1 MCRLDR
7 EKSDRTG
14 RCAFTLA
21 DMLVLIGV
29 SVVLVGLLLPA
40 ILKMREASARTSCQH
55 NLRHIALAAFQFH
68 DSQARFPAGETALNN
83 SFLGPWDD
91 DYYPSWVI
99 PLLPYIG
106 EKDRAAGLARFP
118 EFEDRH
124 KGGRKSLYG
133 APIPVLAC
141 QSDAL
146 PHSGAFE
153 YHSPNLGDP
162 TYNPVFPEG
171 RYDAVCSYGANW
183 GTQLFL
189 NTPTQVLD
197 KNGMFHYNTRTR
209 VVDVLDGVSTTIL
222 FGERSHDEPR
232 WRFMGYANPNQ
243 QDFAV
248 FARWYTGGVCTGR
261 QPIESINFKLPAWV
275 ETNAPALGTAA
286 WYDLYYK
293 RLGSYGSEH
302 PGGCNFVMAD
312 GSVRFAAGSMSLTTL
327 RALSTKAG
335 GEFVAA
341 K

>member
-1 MCRLDR
+1 MCRLDL
-7 EKSDRTG
+7 ESSG
-14 RCAFTLA
+14 RSRRLGFTLGDA
-21 DMLVLIGV
+21 LVLI
-29 SVVLVGLLLPA
+29 VVLVILVGLLLPA
-40 ILKMREASARTSCQH
+40 IGKMREASARTACQH

-68 DSQARFPAGETALNN
+68 DSQARFPAGETALNA
-83 SFLGPWDD
+83 SFLGSWNEE
-91 DYYPSWVI
+91 YYPSWVI
-99 PLLPYIG
+99 PLLPYLG

-124 KGGRKSLYG
+124 KGGRNSLYG
-133 APIPVLAC
+133 APIPVLSC
-141 QSDAL
+141 RSDAL
-146 PHSGAFE
+146 PPGGAFE
-153 YHSPNLGDP
+153 YHSPNLADP
-162 TYNPVFPEG
+162 TFNPVFPEG

-189 NTPTQVLD
+189 NTPTQILD

-209 VVDVLDGVSTTIL
+209 VADVVDGVSTTIL

-232 WRFMGYANPNQ
+232 WRVMGYAKPNQ

-248 FARWYTGGVCTGR
+248 FARWYTGGVFTGR

-275 ETNAPALGTAA
+275 EASPPTPDTAP

-302 PGGCNFVMAD
+302 PGGCNFVMSD
-312 GSVRFAAGSMSLTTL
+312 GSVRFAADSMSLTTL

-335 GEFVAA
+335 GELIVA